1 MNVQDVVVRNGKKK
15 LNVVV
20 RSHEIDHTARPCL
33 DGLGFEILKFA
44 LILTCIMCSLQSKVM
59 LEILQHLCQ
68 RASSRIHHW
77 VRRRKSMSCTSKNVA
92 RTRIPRS

>member
-1 MNVQDVVVRNGKKK
+1 MQDVVVRNGKKK

-44 LILTCIMCSLQSKVM
+44 LILTCIMCSL
-59 LEILQHLCQ
+59 
-68 RASSRIHHW
+68 
-77 VRRRKSMSCTSKNVA
+77 KSMVMFVKDTPLGETEEINQLYFKECG
-92 RTRIPRS
+92 